1 MIKFVGKLI
10 VIILCFVFVVTLL
23 NQQESTGTVE
33 SEISDPQIVMS
44 SRDYYNDL
52 IEVEEQLPLIN
63 NRTNQKSITYSAAQ
77 WIEKSGL
84 MIYEGL
90 LTIINDL
97 AEVF

>member
-10 VIILCFVFVVTLL
+10 VIIFCFVFVVTLL
-23 NQQESTGTVE
+23 NQQESVETVR
-33 SEISDPQIVMS
+33 SEISDPQIVTS

-63 NRTNQKSITYSAAQ
+63 NRANQKSITYSAAQ